1 MSSSRESARVANAQQ
16 TLDTYASVAVDDVWV
31 LYAVQEGEPVA
42 ARRQPRDTHHSE
54 IAVLNGVWPTHVS
67 TCSLNLPGSPIEHAA
82 SFSHPDTEFITP
94 YLVHPAV
101 PNNPWPDQLV
111 VDGKSPGN
119 SKKAAAKIIKNKIEI
134 AEANA
139 DGNSIHSYSDAHAG
153 TLHSIPK
160 VGLGYTVKYGR
171 KTLANG
177 STSIGP
183 RANIYDAEIKSDQ
196 IAEQVQASRI
206 HLYCDKQ
213 AAVRSII
220 HSHRHPAQYASR
232 IFHRHAHTFLS
243 GHPNR
248 QILVKWLPGHSNIQG
263 NEQADEAAKGTNASK
278 RASRSWKKI
287 WDEHTASR
295 PDSSAYIPRAPSF
308 KLHPIFNNT
317 TLSRNVQCRLVQFL
331 TGHGLYGEYRGRFR
345 PHLNS
350 QCSCDET
357 EQTPRHS
364 LLFCPDTAEFRHILT
379 SASPNRTGKELFGT
393 LPGLEAVADFISKS
407 GIRKL
412 GDPPATAQNMQ
423 DLTSTSI
430 RP

>member
-16 TLDTYASVAVDDVWV
+16 TLDTLYDISQLLNTGLDRETLATCVSMIENGVNPEALATVIKELRREAVGKFVLFLFLHSYGSVAVDDVWV
-31 LYAVQEGEPVA
+31 PYAVQEGEPVA

-54 IAVLNGVWPTHVS
+54 IAVLNGVWPTS

-119 SKKAAAKIIKNKIEI
+119 SKKAAAKIIKDEIEI

-183 RANIYDAEIKSDQ
+183 RANIYDAEMLG
-196 IAEQVQASRI
+196 IA
-206 HLYCDKQ
+206 L
-213 AAVRSII
+213 
-220 HSHRHPAQYASR
+220 
-232 IFHRHAHTFLS
+232 
-243 GHPNR
+243 
-248 QILVKWLPGHSNIQG
+248 
-263 NEQADEAAKGTNASK
+263 
-278 RASRSWKKI
+278 
-287 WDEHTASR
+287 
-295 PDSSAYIPRAPSF
+295 
-308 KLHPIFNNT
+308 
-317 TLSRNVQCRLVQFL
+317 
-331 TGHGLYGEYRGRFR
+331 
-345 PHLNS
+345 
-350 QCSCDET
+350 
-357 EQTPRHS
+357 
-364 LLFCPDTAEFRHILT
+364 
-379 SASPNRTGKELFGT
+379 
-393 LPGLEAVADFISKS
+393 
-407 GIRKL
+407 
-412 GDPPATAQNMQ
+412 
-423 DLTSTSI
+423 
-430 RP
+430 

>member
-1 MSSSRESARVANAQQ
+1 MPLFKLYCFLSRIAGSLE
-16 TLDTYASVAVDDVWV
+16 TYASVAVDDVWAP
-31 LYAVQEGEPVA
+31 YAVQEGEPVA

-54 IAVLNGVWPTHVS
+54 IAVLNGVWPTS

-119 SKKAAAKIIKNKIEI
+119 SKKAAAKIIKDEIEI

-183 RANIYDAEIKSDQ
+183 RANIYDAEI
-196 IAEQVQASRI
+196 
-206 HLYCDKQ
+206 
-213 AAVRSII
+213 
-220 HSHRHPAQYASR
+220 HPAQYASR

-248 QILVKWLPGHSNIQG
+248 HILVKWLPGHSNIQG

-331 TGHGLYGEYRGRFR
+331 TGHGLYGEYRARFR

-350 QCSCDET
+350 QCSCGET

-423 DLTSTSI
+423 DLTSTFI